1 MNGELHREKLCHF
14 LATIWRSDTPIHT
27 IDEQTS
33 LIDAGLIDSL
43 AILQIITFLESEFK
57 IDFFSTD
64 TDPTQL
70 DSVAAILDLIK
81 RYAA

>member
-1 MNGELHREKLCHF
+1 MTRDEYREKLFKF
-14 LATIWRSDTPIHT
+14 LATIWRAETPIAE
-27 IDEQTS
+27 IDEKTS
-33 LIDAGLIDSL
+33 LIEAGLIDSL
-43 AILQIITFLESEFK
+43 ATLQIITFLENEFR

-70 DSVAAILDLIK
+70 DSVAAILDLIE